1 MYYYLFCL
9 NVKCSPVCQK
19 PATVSNPA
27 TVAEPATVSNLAT
40 VAEPATVYNPAT
52 GC

>member
-19 PATVSNPA
+19 PETVPNPA
-27 TVAEPATVSNLAT
+27 AFAEPATVPNPAT
-40 VAEPATVYNPAT
+40 VSEPATV
-52 GC
+52 C